1 MEKCNISIGQNL
13 TFYILFKKKSLS
25 IKCVNMAI
33 SCPKLD
39 QLSVCGLLQNVN
51 SSLVQ
56 TTGQYKNKK
65 GT

>member
-1 MEKCNISIGQNL
+1 MDKTWLFISCH
-13 TFYILFKKKSLS
+13 KKKLS
-25 IKCVNMAI
+25 IKCVNMAN

-56 TTGQYKNKK
+56 NTGQYKNKK